1 MNEDIFSGLWKQ
13 FRGEVKQFWGQL
25 TDDDL
30 DIIDGQR
37 DVLIGKLQERY
48 GYTRLDAE
56 AEVDRFVHEY
66 EPMYEPGS
74 NNPYTYK

>member
-1 MNEDIFSGLWKQ
+1 MNEDVFSGLWKQ
-13 FRGEVKQFWGQL
+13 FRGEVKQFWGHL

-30 DIIDGQR
+30 DVIDGKR

-48 GYTRLDAE
+48 GYTRMDAE

-66 EPMYEPGS
+66 ESRVESGPD
-74 NNPYTYK
+74 NPYTYK

>member
-1 MNEDIFSGLWKQ
+1 MNEDIFAGLWKQ
-13 FRGEVKQFWGQL
+13 FRGEVKQFWGAL
-25 TDDDL
+25 TDDDM

-56 AEVDRFVHEY
+56 AEVDRFVNEY
-66 EPMYEPGS
+66 ESRVETGPD
-74 NNPYTYK
+74 NPYTYK